1 MEFSWTRDWTCVP
14 CIGRQILI
22 HWAIMEVP
30 DSLLYNKKIYL
41 NFVPDFWQGAS
52 ETLGISSVT
61 GNDLTHGRV
70 SREFH
75 AGVWSS
81 EGPIWWLE
89 GWGWETRYQSFLL
102 ASWDER
108 EAGGWVQSHS
118 QWFNPAYLCNKI
130 PPNSGHWSSE
140 KLSGWNIQWCTGQVR
155 HPDSQGEG
163 MEALWS
169 LPDLSLD
176 VLSFGPSSWYISYII
191 KL

>member
-22 HWAIMEVP
+22 HWAIREVP

-81 EGPIWWLE
+81 EWPIWWLE
-89 GWGWETRYQSFLL
+89 GSGWETRYQSFLL

-118 QWFNPAYLCNKI
+118 QWFNPAYLCNN
-130 PPNSGHWSSE
+130 PPPPQTLDTEARRSFLDGTYNDALGRWGILTHRE
-140 KLSGWNIQWCTGQVR
+140 KAWKLCG
-155 HPDSQGEG
+155 PSQTFLQ
-163 MEALWS
+163 MSCHLAL
-169 LPDLSLD
+169 LPDIY
-176 VLSFGPSSWYISYII
+176 PI
-191 KL
+191 